1 MWKRIENQVQNQLKE
16 KEIAFEKTTFLL
28 VLFVLILIKMES
40 LLYVVRIVFY
50 YATMAIN
57 GITMYIV

>member
-1 MWKRIENQVQNQLKE
+1 MWKRIENQVQNQLKK
-16 KEIAFEKTTFLL
+16 KENAFEKTTFLL

-50 YATMAIN
+50 YVTMDIN

>member
-50 YATMAIN
+50 YVTMDIN

>member
-50 YATMAIN
+50 YATMDIN